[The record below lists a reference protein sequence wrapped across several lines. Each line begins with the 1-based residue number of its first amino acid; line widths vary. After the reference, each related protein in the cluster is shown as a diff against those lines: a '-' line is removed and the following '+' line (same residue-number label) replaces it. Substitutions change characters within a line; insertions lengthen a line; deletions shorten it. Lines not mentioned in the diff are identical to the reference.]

1 MISFIL
7 GVLVTIAIFF
17 LCLWAMKPEEFKAL
31 LKSIGG
37 GGIRPPVNNNPKEE
51 EEIEEID
58 D

>member
-31 LKSIGG
+31 IKSIGG
-37 GGIRPPVNNNPKEE
+37 GGIKPPINNNPKEE
-51 EEIEEID
+51 KEIKKD

>member
-31 LKSIGG
+31 IKSIGG
-37 GGIRPPVNNNPKEE
+37 GGIRPVINEDEDEE
-51 EEIEEID
+51 D
-58 D
+58 ND

>member
-31 LKSIGG
+31 MRSIGG
-37 GGIRPPVNNNPKEE
+37 GGIKPPINNNPKDKED
-51 EEIEEID
+51 IKKND
-58 D
+58 